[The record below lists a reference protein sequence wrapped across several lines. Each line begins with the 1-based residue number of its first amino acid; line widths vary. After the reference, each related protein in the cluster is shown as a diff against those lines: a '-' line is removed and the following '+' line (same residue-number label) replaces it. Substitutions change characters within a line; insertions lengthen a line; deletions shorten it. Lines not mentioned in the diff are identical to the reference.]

1 MPSTA
6 QISEWS
12 GSMPTWHQYAP
23 HHFIW
28 QFSCTASLISPTKLW
43 DKIPQL
49 PGFSWIKP
57 CYLFPKY
64 QVYWS
69 KRCGPACLTMPCP
82 QPWTFSFKELQY
94 PVFFHERQ
102 RSTWYPGDHGTDISP
117 ADWRKTEAN
126 PSEFDTD
133 APDPALAPAPGTP
146 IVGGLT
152 YEEGRYMTEE
162 VVPSIGLQPAVD
174 LAEVNHTQ
182 LAASKEG
189 SQGTV
194 AWRQMWLL
202 RVLVRWGREGAM
214 SGTSFLLPVP
224 PPFWWPVILL

>member
-1 MPSTA
+1 MRGRD
-6 QISEWS
+6 QLGI
-12 GSMPTWHQYAP
+12 Q
-23 HHFIW
+23 
-28 QFSCTASLISPTKLW
+28 
-43 DKIPQL
+43 KIMERTFHL
-49 PGFSWIKP
+49 
-57 CYLFPKY
+57 
-64 QVYWS
+64 
-69 KRCGPACLTMPCP
+69 LTG
-82 QPWTFSFKELQY
+82 
-94 PVFFHERQ
+94 ERQ
-102 RSTWYPGDHGTDISP
+102 RPIHLSLDI
-117 ADWRKTEAN
+117 
-126 PSEFDTD
+126 D

-202 RVLVRWGREGAM
+202 RVLVR
-214 SGTSFLLPVP
+214 
-224 PPFWWPVILL
+224 